1 MTAHQPTANSP
12 APTDDSARKPA
23 PAVPAPRN
31 PATIRAVRPTP
42 TAPSPALCTASRWRR
57 TARRARLAS
66 ARTRA
71 TAWKLVKMSGVEFIK
86 GFARKTGALTALI
99 VIAYALGVDPADAV
113 RHVLGM

>member
-1 MTAHQPTANSP
+1 MTAHQPAEDTAS
-12 APTDDSARKPA
+12 KPA
-23 PAVPAPRN
+23 APSVPAPRN
-31 PATIRAVRPTP
+31 PAVRPAT
-42 TAPSPALCTASRWRR
+42 TAPSPALRPAPATASRWKR

-86 GFARKTGALTALI
+86 GFARKSGALTALI
-99 VIAYALGVDPADAV
+99 VCVVVIAYALGVDPAEAV